1 MPIIHFS
8 PGTNN
13 GGGSLRRTS
22 TTTVPLFLFHAITV
36 ISTTTVFTT
45 TISNVN
51 INSAS
56 INSSF
61 IEGGAHSLHWKNT
74 FNIYRTGRNFFMK
87 LWQC

>member
-56 INSSF
+56 INSSS
-61 IEGGAHSLHWKNT
+61 IEGERIPFIGRTLLISTERVGISL
-74 FNIYRTGRNFFMK
+74 
-87 LWQC
+87 